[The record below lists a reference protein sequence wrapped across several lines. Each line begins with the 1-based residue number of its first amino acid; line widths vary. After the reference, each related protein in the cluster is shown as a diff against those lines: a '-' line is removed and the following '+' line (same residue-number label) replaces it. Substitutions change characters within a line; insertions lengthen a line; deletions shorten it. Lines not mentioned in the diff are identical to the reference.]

1 VDNLHLIRRLVR
13 HGTLPQ
19 LAAFEAVVRL
29 GSFTRAAERLH
40 MAQPTVSGHM
50 RKLADAVGL
59 PLLELR
65 DRRVVPTA
73 AGQALLDAA
82 HDIFA
87 ALHRAD
93 AALAAARRGDP
104 DGGPPDDTLAAPPSP
119 PTAADPILPA
129 PDRGETRPGDRLA
142 PQGHPTR
149 LQATQVW
156 A

>member
-40 MAQPTVSGHM
+40 MAQPTVSGHV

-59 PLLELR
+59 PLLELH
-65 DRRVVPTA
+65 DRRVEPTA
-73 AGQALLDAA
+73 AGLALLDAA
-82 HDIFA
+82 RDIFA
-87 ALHRAD
+87 ALQRAD
-93 AALAAARRGDP
+93 AALAAARLDRRADETEGDAC
-104 DGGPPDDTLAAPPSP
+104 AALPNRPAS
-119 PTAADPILPA
+119 ADCA
-129 PDRGETRPGDRLA
+129 MARPGHAAACAGEREIA
-142 PQGHPTR
+142 HGHPTR
-149 LQATQVW
+149 LRSTQVW